1 MNYRREPVQERDA
14 MSRKKRYVVEIDWT
28 KVPKKYDVFDRE
40 TGRFSARGFSTRA
53 KAQVCADELNG
64 IH

>member
-1 MNYRREPVQERDA
+1 